1 MKIKVEIDTID
12 ASLLESLLSETDLRR
27 IFKLHNDNFSNLSLE
42 VSVEYSNDREY
53 GDSKLTLLGEREETP
68 SEIKAREKRELAEKE
83 RMRALRDKWNR
94 EAAAEKKQRE
104 KQELEKLAYLK
115 AKYEKK
121 T

>member
-53 GDSKLTLLGEREETP
+53 GDSKLRTSRERKNAG
-68 SEIKAREKRELAEKE
+68 S
-83 RMRALRDKWNR
+83 
-94 EAAAEKKQRE
+94 
-104 KQELEKLAYLK
+104 
-115 AKYEKK
+115 
-121 T
+121 